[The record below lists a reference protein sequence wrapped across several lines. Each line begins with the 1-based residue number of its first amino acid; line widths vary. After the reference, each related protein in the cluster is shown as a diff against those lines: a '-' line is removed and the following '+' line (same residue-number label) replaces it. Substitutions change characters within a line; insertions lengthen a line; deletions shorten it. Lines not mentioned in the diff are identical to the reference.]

1 MTLLSKVK
9 SIWYTIFQIID
20 HVLLSHAGPV
30 RKFEICHQFIKGE
43 DEGGD
48 VDRRILHLLRR
59 SVEELMLSFPGSRP
73 YKILLVSL
81 EDIKHLNINNPSL
94 QHVHISIPLGAIN
107 FQSPDS
113 LMSVAVYFEDNITD
127 RNSGGN
133 VSSSSLNRFLLD
145 LPHVQSLKLGS
156 LLLKSQTLA
165 SRSPVDDVLKKVNA
179 LKPKLGVPLAQVA
192 IALEC
197 HRCDKGVPDK
207 LVGEGEGIASSR
219 EAVNTIR
226 RQRCCCCQWSLP
238 LAAIGLV
245 GEGKGATTGGEE
257 ETATGTPHR
266 KRRGGGGLLQPPGQ
280 RLYHRSKSGDVGED
294 GCQQRPVP
302 MRKTHYYMSDLS
314 LPRSDSKWRTIAG

>member
-1 MTLLSKVK
+1 M
-9 SIWYTIFQIID
+9 
-20 HVLLSHAGPV
+20 
-30 RKFEICHQFIKGE
+30 
-43 DEGGD
+43 
-48 VDRRILHLLRR
+48 
-59 SVEELMLSFPGSRP
+59 VE
-73 YKILLVSL
+73 

-156 LLLKSQTLA
+156 LLLKTLA

-197 HRCDKGVPDK
+197 HRCDKGVPEP
-207 LVGEGEGIASSR
+207 GEH
-219 EAVNTIR
+219 
-226 RQRCCCCQWSLP
+226 
-238 LAAIGLV
+238 
-245 GEGKGATTGGEE
+245 KGG
-257 ETATGTPHR
+257 
-266 KRRGGGGLLQPPGQ
+266 
-280 RLYHRSKSGDVGED
+280 
-294 GCQQRPVP
+294 
-302 MRKTHYYMSDLS
+302 
-314 LPRSDSKWRTIAG
+314 